1 MYGILYGDAGRGAID
16 MISQRLPRAT
26 IKRPFHVHVA
36 ALAIE
41 RRCVGDSLSMPCAIL
56 LAAIASRSNVSNS
69 GHAEVRY
76 YHVIPV
82 IPKVLERLL
91 MPSAVLIVDD
101 DEDIREVVR
110 ALLEDEGYH
119 VEEARQG
126 EEALRILKKSP
137 HRFVV
142 LLDLRMPVL
151 DGLGVVSAIAGD
163 SVLRHRHVYILVTAD
178 NRTLPLSFVQQLT
191 TLEIP
196 VLPKPFEEHKLFALV
211 AHSAARLAAQSN

>member
-1 MYGILYGDAGRGAID
+1 
-16 MISQRLPRAT
+16 
-26 IKRPFHVHVA
+26 
-36 ALAIE
+36 
-41 RRCVGDSLSMPCAIL
+41 
-56 LAAIASRSNVSNS
+56 
-69 GHAEVRY
+69 
-76 YHVIPV
+76 
-82 IPKVLERLL
+82 

-151 DGLGVVSAIAGD
+151 DGVGVIAAIAKD
-163 SVLRHRHVYILVTAD
+163 RALSHRHVYILATAD

-191 TLEIP
+191 ALEIP
-196 VLPKPFEEHKLFALV
+196 VLSKPFEEYTLFSLV
-211 AHSAARLAAQSN
+211 ANSAERLAARMN